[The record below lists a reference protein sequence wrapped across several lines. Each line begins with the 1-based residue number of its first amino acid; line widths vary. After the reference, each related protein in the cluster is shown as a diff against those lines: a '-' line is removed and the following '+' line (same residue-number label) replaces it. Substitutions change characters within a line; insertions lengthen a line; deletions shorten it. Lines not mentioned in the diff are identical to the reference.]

1 MALKW
6 SFVRAFCLPD
16 KTNQDLID
24 KDLFEQWLGQLA
36 GVMRNLWA
44 LDVTLTY
51 LTLQVCDRL
60 MMELEKPPEEMSLA
74 VLSDQLAIA
83 RKNFDHL
90 DVTMF

>member
-6 SFVRAFCLPD
+6 SFVRAFSLGD
-16 KTNQDLID
+16 TTEQEMID

-36 GVMRNLWA
+36 G
-44 LDVTLTY
+44 
-51 LTLQVCDRL
+51 VCDRL

-83 RKNFDHL
+83 KKNFANL
-90 DVTMF
+90 DTSTF